1 MAALRFSGDTMT
13 TNDYTTKL
21 MNKPEIKALP
31 VAVQKRLEK
40 FMDSIPTIKWYL
52 PDGKPKKAW
61 RLFYGDTWASA
72 WDSAWACA
80 RDSARDSAS
89 DSARDSASDSARDSA
104 RDSASNSARDS
115 ASDSA
120 WDSAMDF
127 SLMARMIVVS
137 DLDYPDKKK
146 HEKHVRER
154 INVWCKGYG
163 LLCDVDGVLYVY
175 AKK

>member
-52 PDGKPKKAW
+52 PDGKPNKAW

-80 RDSARDSAS
+80 RD
-89 DSARDSASDSARDSA
+89 
-104 RDSASNSARDS
+104 SARDS

-146 HEKHVRER
+146 HKKHVRER